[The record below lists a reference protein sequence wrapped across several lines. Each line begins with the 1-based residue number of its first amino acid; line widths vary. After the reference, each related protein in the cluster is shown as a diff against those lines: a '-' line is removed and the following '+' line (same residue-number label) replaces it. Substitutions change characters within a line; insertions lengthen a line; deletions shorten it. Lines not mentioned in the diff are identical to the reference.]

1 VRWKNPLLWIYPL
14 SGNSNYSLI
23 SCSDDFNQ
31 LLLKTETAKIDNFN
45 AIEEIK
51 EKLISEVRTLRED
64 LFSCQRGLEE
74 ERERLDEE
82 KMSRLELEGEIR

>member
-1 VRWKNPLLWIYPL
+1 MWKYPL
-14 SGNSNYSLI
+14 SGNSIYTR
-23 SCSDDFNQ
+23 SDDFNQ